1 MRIHILGLNIFGIN
15 AFKLSK
21 KKNFVTTISDIKK
34 KNEFSNLKSFYNKNK
49 KDIFFEKHPQKI
61 IKKANL
67 IVVTPGIIRS
77 DKDLVNILKHKK
89 VISEIDFFQRLS
101 KWPYQKIIAVTGSYG
116 KTTVCNFLKKK
127 LVKLKKDKKI
137 FFAGRANKTLCS
149 LPKFKKNYFLISE
162 IDYQLLAPSKNFSAK
177 YNIITSLNNNANHI
191 FKDKKL
197 YFNCKVKLITNNP
210 KKNFLITSKK
220 TFQKIKKIKMKNT
233 NIILKKNNI
242 NSKLQS
248 KNLANESINIMKSE
262 INYL

>member
-1 MRIHILGLNIFGIN
+1 MRVHIFGLNIFGIN

-34 KNEFSNLKSFYNKNK
+34 KNELLHLKSFLNKNK

-67 IVVTPGIIRS
+67 IVITPGIIRT
-77 DKDLVNILKHKK
+77 DKDLVNIIKNKK
-89 VISEIDFFQRLS
+89 AISEIDFFQRLS
-101 KWPYQKIIAVTGSYG
+101 KWPYQKIISVTGSYG

-149 LPKFKKNYFLISE
+149 LPKYKKNYFLISE

-191 FKDKKL
+191 FKNRKL
-197 YFNCKVKLITNNP
+197 YFNCKVKLVSNNL

-233 NIILKKNNI
+233 NITLKKNNI
-242 NSKLQS
+242 NPILQS
-248 KNLANESINIMKSE
+248 KSLVDEVVNIIKRE
-262 INYL
+262 D